1 MRYGLIGNPLGHSWS
16 PRIHALLG
24 DYDYRAYPLEEN
36 EIAAFLAEKDLG
48 GLNVTRPYK
57 KTVIPYCAEIS
68 GAAREIGSV
77 NTLCFTNRGIVG
89 YNTDCDGF
97 FAMAKRAGIDF
108 KDKKVVIL
116 GTGGTML
123 TARYCAKSAGAREIV
138 VVSRSGE
145 DNYENIARH
154 RDADILVNTTP
165 VGMFPDNGRAALSL
179 DVFDRLCGVIDVIYN
194 PMRTALV
201 QDAMRRGIPATGG
214 LFMLVGQAI
223 VASEHFLNVKYDAD
237 TINRVFRAVESDV
250 ENIVLIGMPGCGKS
264 SVGRELA
271 AISGREFIDLDDE
284 IAKAAKMPV
293 PDIINRFGEAHFRAL
308 EAEAAAQ
315 AGKKSGVVIAC
326 GGGTP
331 LFEENRRALSQN
343 GRLILLERD
352 RNLLPMTGGR
362 CRSIWRRSK
371 RRACPCISPRR
382 TTASKTIFPPA
393 TPRKKSWRC
402 TRHENS
408 RHQRPEPEHARHPR
422 ARALREPKLRRAAF
436 PHRRPLQKARR
447 RGRVFPVQS

>member
-123 TARYCAKSAGAREIV
+123 TARYCAKRAGAREII

-165 VGMFPDNGRAALSL
+165 VGMFSDNGRAALSL

-201 QDAMRRGIPATGG
+201 QDAMRCGIPATGG

-308 EAEAAAQ
+308 EAEAAAR

-352 RNLLPMTGGR
+352 RNLLSTDG
-362 CRSIWRRSK
+362 
-371 RRACPCISPRR
+371 
-382 TTASKTIFPPA
+382 
-393 TPRKKSWRC
+393 
-402 TRHENS
+402 
-408 RHQRPEPEHARHPR
+408 
-422 ARALREPKLRRAAF
+422 
-436 PHRRPLQKARR
+436 RPLSIDLEALEKARMPVYLAAADD
-447 RGRVFPVQS
+447 RVENNLSARDTAKKILEVHKA